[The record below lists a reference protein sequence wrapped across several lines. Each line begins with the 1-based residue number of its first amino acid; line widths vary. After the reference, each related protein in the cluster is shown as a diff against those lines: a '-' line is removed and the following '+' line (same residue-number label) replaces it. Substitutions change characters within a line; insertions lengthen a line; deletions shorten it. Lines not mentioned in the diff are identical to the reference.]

1 MVIEQTATFY
11 DRLAKNF
18 HLVYADWESS
28 IQRQAASL
36 DRIIRDALGRE
47 GNRVLDCTCG
57 IGTQSLG
64 LASLGYEVVGTD
76 LSHEA
81 IERAR
86 SEARGRGLDVR
97 FEVADL
103 RTLSLG
109 SDAAF
114 DVVLSADNSLPHLAD
129 ESELKVGIDRMLAH
143 LRPGGLFLASI
154 RDYDAILEDPP
165 SVTPPTRSGALGDRG
180 VTFQIW
186 HWETG
191 GRVYELEMF
200 VLRVLTVR
208 RNWGRDGAV

>member
-1 MVIEQTATFY
+1 M
-11 DRLAKNF
+11 
-18 HLVYADWESS
+18 
-28 IQRQAASL
+28 
-36 DRIIRDALGRE
+36 
-47 GNRVLDCTCG
+47 
-57 IGTQSLG
+57 
-64 LASLGYEVVGTD
+64 GYEVVGTD